1 MLNTSY
7 LTIPAAPKYEM
18 NSRGVIRNIKTKKT
32 IKWSYRGTSKQVILR
47 DETGKTLCLT
57 YPNLM
62 WMMFGERK
70 TKTGAL
76 PVIAKKGH
84 RQLYFN
90 SCRECAF
97 TLAKSMGYAPS
108 TVYNQMVT
116 RKKQI
121 GEWVLKYLS

>member
-1 MLNTSY
+1 
-7 LTIPAAPKYEM
+7 M
-18 NSRGVIRNIKTKKT
+18 NEQGTIRNIKTKKT
-32 IKWSYRGTSKQVILR
+32 IKWSYRGTSRQIILR
-47 DETGKTLCLT
+47 DEIGKTLCLT
-57 YPNLM
+57 YPSLM
-62 WMMFGERK
+62 WMMFGKRT

-84 RQLYFN
+84 RHLYFN

-121 GEWVLKYLS
+121 GDWSFKYME